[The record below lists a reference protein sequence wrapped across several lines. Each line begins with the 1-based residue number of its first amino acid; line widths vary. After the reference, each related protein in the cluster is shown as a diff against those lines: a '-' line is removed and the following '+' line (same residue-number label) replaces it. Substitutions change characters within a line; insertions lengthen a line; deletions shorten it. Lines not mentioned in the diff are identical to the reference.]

1 MTTSEK
7 LTALERV
14 SVSDVENLFVAKERE
29 LHRKV
34 DATRDAYLGFIF
46 PINRSD
52 FQAVSQALDI
62 PPETREVLYRKGK
75 AFSTFKTRGRQGQIT
90 NHIFGAAIL
99 SLRRKSLDTG
109 LNSVSDKSVPDI
121 VAKNED
127 TVLEIAEAR
136 ASWFGRIYFP
146 ASTFSNAIAVFG
158 GKVTPKAMYALADRY
173 GYAASAGER
182 QTVRGDFG
190 IAVWLALL
198 ARAP

>member
-7 LTALERV
+7 LIALERV
-14 SVSDVENLFVAKERE
+14 SASEVEKLFVTKERE

-34 DATRDAYLGFIF
+34 DTTRDAYLGFIF

-62 PPETREVLYRKGK
+62 LPETREALYRKGK
-75 AFSTFKTRGRQGQIT
+75 AFSTFKPRGRTGQIT

-99 SLRRKSLDTG
+99 SFRGKSLDTG
-109 LNSVSDKSVPDI
+109 LNSVSDKSMPDI
-121 VAKNED
+121 VTKNED
-127 TVLEIAEAR
+127 TVMEIAEAR

-146 ASTFSNAIAVFG
+146 ANTFSQAIAVFG
-158 GKVTPKAMYALADRY
+158 GKVTPKAMYSLSDKH

-190 IAVWLALL
+190 IAVWLTLL